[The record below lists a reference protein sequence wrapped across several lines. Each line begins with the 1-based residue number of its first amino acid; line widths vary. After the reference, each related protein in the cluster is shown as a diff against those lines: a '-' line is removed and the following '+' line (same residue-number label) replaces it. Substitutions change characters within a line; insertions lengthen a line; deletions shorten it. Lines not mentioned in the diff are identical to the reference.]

1 MEFIYPYTLE
11 YYNAIIDIL
20 EEQGKVTFN
29 KLFEEWVKVLR
40 HTKIK
45 SKKHMKRKHSKP
57 TKYTPSKKHF
67 SKILKRMVDDGY
79 LKKIV
84 DEKSKLTLKKTN
96 YQLTD
101 DARKLLQMNILRIVN
116 KKVIFKTI
124 YEEFF
129 TMRDFFQRLYEKVVL
144 QDPYDE
150 LYENVPLSERT
161 VKQITF
167 TTDSEFDIFI
177 KKLGLERENLKW
189 GAVSYGGKSSKIS
202 EILYPFDISSR
213 HLKRQKK
220 DYWNKLGG
228 QTKVVEDLMLI
239 CNPINETQDN
249 LDFWIRRIEKWE
261 IEKGCNNDI
270 IPKLISRKFLVFIP
284 GITEKDILVGKH
296 PLIEQPDVQ
305 EGINILKSAGLV
317 NAKLF
322 GTEIRYL
329 IADNQLHDFIS
340 AIKSALISELGYLL
354 TKWEWF
360 EIPTPQER
368 ERMEAIFGKNEF
380 QKLST
385 SFEIKLSEHKRSM
398 RKCKNVDEYHKLLYE
413 DSSNYQRLA
422 ADNTLYLYKDSRI
435 IEPETKKKH
444 LNDVKRYRQFLSE
457 RLQRNLDQLIMT
469 YDDEG
474 IEELKMDFRAII
486 DKYTFLRDIIG
497 KICPKAFEPPN
508 KELQRLIIQRE
519 HSRREAATIFARQM
533 DAITPL
539 SMETDRRILKH
550 VEYIHEKNG
559 RVMPVLNLDKISH
572 EQLTEEE

>member
-1 MEFIYPYTLE
+1 MS
-11 YYNAIIDIL
+11 
-20 EEQGKVTFN
+20 FN
-29 KLFEEWVKVLR
+29 KLFEEWVNVLR
-40 HTKIK
+40 KTNIQSIK
-45 SKKHMKRKHSKP
+45 HRKRKHSKP
-57 TKYTPSKKHF
+57 KKFSPSKNTL
-67 SKILKRMVDDGY
+67 SDILKRMVDDGY

-84 DEKSKLTLKKTN
+84 DEKSKLKLKKTN
-96 YQLTD
+96 YQLTQ
-101 DARKLLQMNILRIVN
+101 DARKLLQMNILRIVD

-129 TMRDFFQRLYEKVVL
+129 TMRDFFQRLYKKVLL

-150 LYENVPLSERT
+150 LYENVLLSEGT

-167 TTDSEFDIFI
+167 TSDSEFDTFI
-177 KKLGLERENLKW
+177 KKLGLERENLGW
-189 GAVSYGGKSSKIS
+189 GVVSYGGKSSKIS

-213 HLKRQKK
+213 HLNRQKK
-220 DYWNKLGG
+220 DYWNELRG
-228 QTKVVEDLMLI
+228 QTKVVEHLMLI
-239 CNPINETQDN
+239 CNPITETRED

-261 IEKGCNNDI
+261 IEKGYNNDI

-284 GITEKDILVGKH
+284 GITEKDILISKDT
-296 PLIEQPDVQ
+296 LIEQPDVQ
-305 EGINILKSAGLV
+305 EGIGILKSVGLI

-398 RKCKNVDEYHKLLYE
+398 RKCKNVDEYHRLLYE
-413 DSSNYQRLA
+413 DSSTYQRLA
-422 ADNTLYLYKDSRI
+422 ADITLYMYKGSRI
-435 IEPETKKKH
+435 IEPDTKKNH
-444 LNDVKRYRQFLSE
+444 LNDVKRYRQYLSE
-457 RLQRNLDQLIMT
+457 HLQRNLDQLIMT
-469 YDDEG
+469 YDEEG

-486 DKYTFLRDIIG
+486 EKYSFLRDIIG
-497 KICPKAFEPPN
+497 KICPKAFELPN

-539 SMETDRRILKH
+539 SMETDRRVLKH
-550 VEYIHEKNG
+550 VEYIHGKNG
-559 RVMPVLNLDKISH
+559 RVMPVLNLGKISD
-572 EQLTEEE
+572 EQLTEEEE